1 MKRPKIT
8 LKKSAIDWILDVLAF
23 FICLFMLFLS
33 LIVFNDLPD
42 LIPSH
47 FNSKGMVDSYSTK
60 EMVLGLPFISLM
72 IFIVLYNVNRSPHIF
87 NYPVK
92 ITEENAFEMYSYA
105 TRLIRV
111 INLVIVIFFFYINFQ
126 IISNAKGISVGLG
139 AYTLPVFLFAIVAP
153 IGVYLYMTL
162 KAANF
167 LRNQE

>member
-1 MKRPKIT
+1 
-8 LKKSAIDWILDVLAF
+8 
-23 FICLFMLFLS
+23 
-33 LIVFNDLPD
+33 
-42 LIPSH
+42 
-47 FNSKGMVDSYSTK
+47 
-60 EMVLGLPFISLM
+60 MVLGLPFISLI

-92 ITEENAFEMYSYA
+92 ITEENALEMNSYA

-139 AYTLPVFLFAIVAP
+139 AYTLPVFLFAILAP
-153 IGVYLYMTL
+153 IGVYLYMIL

-167 LRNQE
+167 LRNQK